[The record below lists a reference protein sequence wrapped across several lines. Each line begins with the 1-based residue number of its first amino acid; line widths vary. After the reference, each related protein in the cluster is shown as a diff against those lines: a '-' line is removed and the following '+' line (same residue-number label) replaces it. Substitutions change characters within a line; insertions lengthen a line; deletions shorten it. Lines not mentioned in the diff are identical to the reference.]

1 MPRRAF
7 LLSLFNS
14 LPQYK
19 VAVILMILFVFFA
32 GSWIIDPIT
41 HAHFQ
46 ETLTVAR
53 DGDLFL
59 NF

>member
-1 MPRRAF
+1 
-7 LLSLFNS
+7 
-14 LPQYK
+14 
-19 VAVILMILFVFFA
+19 MILFVFFA

-46 ETLTVAR
+46 ETLTVAQ
-53 DGDLFL
+53 DGNLIL